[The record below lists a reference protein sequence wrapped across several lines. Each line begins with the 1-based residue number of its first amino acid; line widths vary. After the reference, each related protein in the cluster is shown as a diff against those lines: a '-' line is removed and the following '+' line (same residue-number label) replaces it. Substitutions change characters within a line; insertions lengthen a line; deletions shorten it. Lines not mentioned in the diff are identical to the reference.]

1 MMEQGYDVE
10 MASGEPIDPKYSCP
24 VCLTV
29 MRNAMQ
35 TVCGHRFCRSCIL
48 RVIGD
53 RQWGKCPVDKTVFRR
68 TDTHIKVC
76 PMEQIDCPINCGA
89 HFPRGQLESHQE
101 CCPQRRVTCSHCEQE
116 VIFSQLHKHEL
127 LLCEKFPVTCKL
139 CGEANILRKDISK
152 HVDSAYGSCPQSNV
166 PCKFF
171 AAGCHFEVSQFDMS
185 NRILLKFHG
194 DIEHG
199 TGIQLGR
206 SELHISEH
214 AVLLE
219 RLKERTISGRTH
231 WRLNLQNMEPVPGMV
246 FSPPFYTSCP
256 GYMMR
261 LRLDFNGVRDG
272 EDYYSSVFIVLQ
284 RGEFDEELLFPFRG
298 QIKVTL
304 LTQSGGHSEGAKN
317 ISAVINCMEVPR
329 NTTGAVNSRIN
340 SRGQTRFIKK
350 TDLMAPPYCN
360 NKIIF
365 FEIAMVVP
373 CDSCTGCT
381 NGNLSRP
388 PSVNP

>member
-1 MMEQGYDVE
+1 
-10 MASGEPIDPKYSCP
+10 
-24 VCLTV
+24 
-29 MRNAMQ
+29 
-35 TVCGHRFCRSCIL
+35 
-48 RVIGD
+48 
-53 RQWGKCPVDKTVFRR
+53 
-68 TDTHIKVC
+68 
-76 PMEQIDCPINCGA
+76 
-89 HFPRGQLESHQE
+89 
-101 CCPQRRVTCSHCEQE
+101 
-116 VIFSQLHKHEL
+116 
-127 LLCEKFPVTCKL
+127 
-139 CGEANILRKDISK
+139 
-152 HVDSAYGSCPQSNV
+152 
-166 PCKFF
+166 
-171 AAGCHFEVSQFDMS
+171 
-185 NRILLKFHG
+185 
-194 DIEHG
+194 
-199 TGIQLGR
+199 
-206 SELHISEH
+206 
-214 AVLLE
+214 
-219 RLKERTISGRTH
+219 
-231 WRLNLQNMEPVPGMV
+231 
-246 FSPPFYTSCP
+246 
-256 GYMMR
+256 MR

-388 PSVNP
+388 PSVASSVNP